1 MAKQCYQPTNGVIL
15 PDARVINPDD
25 CIVETYRRA
34 LDDDYIWTGFDVWRE
49 LADLAEKFP
58 SLLRSFDDLTEEELV
73 HCFDRA
79 MDSGGKLFLVLA
91 LSVRKLL

>member
-1 MAKQCYQPTNGVIL
+1 ML

-25 CIVETYRRA
+25 CVVETYRRG
-34 LDDDYIWTGFDVWRE
+34 LDGDYNWTGFDVWPE

-58 SLLRSFDDLTEEELV
+58 SLLRRFDDLTGEELV

-79 MDSGGKLFLVLA
+79 MDSGGNPFLVTI
-91 LSVRKLL
+91 SKWYWSEKGNP